1 MAVLKLGLPKGS
13 LEETTFSMFK
23 RAGYNIDVQ
32 SRSYYPK
39 IDDPEIECILIRAQE
54 IARYVEMGLLDCG
67 LTGYDW
73 VLENDAN
80 VTQIA
85 ELVYGKVGRKP
96 LRWVL
101 AVPNDSPI
109 NCAKDLEGKRIA
121 TEVMGMTKKYLAK
134 NGVNAKVEFSWGAT
148 EVKPPHLADAIV
160 EITETGSSLK
170 ANNLRIV
177 DTLCE
182 TTTRFIAN
190 NDAAKDEFK
199 RNKMEKIALLLQA
212 VLTAENKVGLM
223 MNCHVD
229 NLEKV
234 LAILPA
240 MNRPTIAHLSDQ
252 NWYSLTTVVDEHIV
266 RDIIPDL
273 KKVEESGCG
282 RHCRIQPQQGDSVG
296 LT

>member
-1 MAVLKLGLPKGS
+1 
-13 LEETTFSMFK
+13 MFK

-121 TEVMGMTKKYLAK
+121 TEAMGMTKKYLEK

-229 NLEKV
+229 NLENV
-234 LAILPA
+234 LKILPA

-273 KKVEESGCG
+273 KKAGAEGIVEYNLNKV
-282 RHCRIQPQQGDSVG
+282 IP
-296 LT
+296 

>member
-23 RAGYNIDVQ
+23 RAGYQIDVQ

-39 IDDPEIECILIRAQE
+39 IDDPEIECIMIRAQE

-121 TEVMGMTKKYLAK
+121 TEAMGMTKKYLEK

-266 RDIIPDL
+266 RDIIPEL
-273 KKVEESGCG
+273 KKAGAEGIVEYNLNKV
-282 RHCRIQPQQGDSVG
+282 IP
-296 LT
+296 

>member
-109 NCAKDLEGKRIA
+109 NGAKDLEGKRIA
-121 TEVMGMTKKYLAK
+121 TEAMGMTKKYLEK

-229 NLEKV
+229 NLENV
-234 LAILPA
+234 LKILPA

-273 KKVEESGCG
+273 KKAGAEGIVEYNLNKV
-282 RHCRIQPQQGDSVG
+282 IP
-296 LT
+296 

>member
-121 TEVMGMTKKYLAK
+121 TEAMGMTKKYLAK

-229 NLEKV
+229 NLENV
-234 LAILPA
+234 LKILPA

-273 KKVEESGCG
+273 KKAGAEGIVEYNLNKV
-282 RHCRIQPQQGDSVG
+282 IP
-296 LT
+296 

>member
-109 NCAKDLEGKRIA
+109 NGAKDLEGKRIA

-229 NLEKV
+229 NLENV
-234 LAILPA
+234 LKILPA

-273 KKVEESGCG
+273 KKAGAEGIVEYNLNKV
-282 RHCRIQPQQGDSVG
+282 IP
-296 LT
+296 

>member
-39 IDDPEIECILIRAQE
+39 IDDPEIECIMIRAQE

-109 NCAKDLEGKRIA
+109 NGATDLEGKRIA
-121 TEVMGMTKKYLAK
+121 TEAMGMTKKYLEK

-252 NWYSLTTVVDEHIV
+252 NWYSLTTVVDEHVV
-266 RDIIPDL
+266 RDIIPEL
-273 KKVEESGCG
+273 KKAGAEGIVEYNLNKV
-282 RHCRIQPQQGDSVG
+282 IP
-296 LT
+296 

>member
-109 NCAKDLEGKRIA
+109 NGAKDLEGKRIA
-121 TEVMGMTKKYLAK
+121 TEAMGMTKKYLAK

-199 RNKMEKIALLLQA
+199 CNKMEKIALLLQA

-229 NLEKV
+229 NLENV
-234 LAILPA
+234 LKILPA

-273 KKVEESGCG
+273 KKAGAEGIVEYNLNKV
-282 RHCRIQPQQGDSVG
+282 IP
-296 LT
+296 

>member
-109 NCAKDLEGKRIA
+109 NSAKDLEGKRIA
-121 TEVMGMTKKYLAK
+121 TEAMGMTKKYLEK

-229 NLEKV
+229 NLENV
-234 LAILPA
+234 LKILPA

-273 KKVEESGCG
+273 KKAGAEGIVEYNLNKV
-282 RHCRIQPQQGDSVG
+282 IP
-296 LT
+296 

>member
-23 RAGYNIDVQ
+23 RAGYQIDVQ

-39 IDDPEIECILIRAQE
+39 IDDPEIECIMIRAQE

-73 VLENDAN
+73 VLENDAD

-109 NCAKDLEGKRIA
+109 NGAKDLEGKRIA
-121 TEVMGMTKKYLAK
+121 TEAMGMTKKYLAK

-273 KKVEESGCG
+273 KKAGAEGIVEYNLNKV
-282 RHCRIQPQQGDSVG
+282 IP
-296 LT
+296 

>member
-1 MAVLKLGLPKGS
+1 MTVLKLGLPKGS

-109 NCAKDLEGKRIA
+109 NGAKDLEGKRIA
-121 TEVMGMTKKYLAK
+121 TEAMGMTKKYLEK

-229 NLEKV
+229 NLENV
-234 LAILPA
+234 LKILPA

-273 KKVEESGCG
+273 KKAGAEGIVEYNLNKV
-282 RHCRIQPQQGDSVG
+282 IP
-296 LT
+296 

>member
-101 AVPNDSPI
+101 AVPNDSTI

-121 TEVMGMTKKYLAK
+121 TEAMGMTKKYLEK

-229 NLEKV
+229 NLENV
-234 LAILPA
+234 LKILPA

-273 KKVEESGCG
+273 KKAGAEGIVEYNLNKV
-282 RHCRIQPQQGDSVG
+282 IP
-296 LT
+296 

>member
-80 VTQIA
+80 VTEIS

-121 TEVMGMTKKYLAK
+121 TEAMGMTKKYLEK

-177 DTLCE
+177 DKLCE

-273 KKVEESGCG
+273 KKAGAEGIVEYNLNKV
-282 RHCRIQPQQGDSVG
+282 IP
-296 LT
+296 

>member
-1 MAVLKLGLPKGS
+1 

-23 RAGYNIDVQ
+23 RAGYNINVQ

-109 NCAKDLEGKRIA
+109 NGAKDLEGKRIA
-121 TEVMGMTKKYLAK
+121 TEAMGMTKKYLAK

-229 NLEKV
+229 NLENV
-234 LAILPA
+234 LKILPA

-273 KKVEESGCG
+273 KKAGAEGIVEYNLNKV
-282 RHCRIQPQQGDSVG
+282 IP
-296 LT
+296 

>member
-109 NCAKDLEGKRIA
+109 NGAKDLEGKRIA
-121 TEVMGMTKKYLAK
+121 TEAMGMTKKYLAK

-229 NLEKV
+229 NLENV
-234 LAILPA
+234 LKILPA
-240 MNRPTIAHLSDQ
+240 MNRPTIAYLSDQ

-273 KKVEESGCG
+273 KKAGAEGIVEYNLNKV
-282 RHCRIQPQQGDSVG
+282 IP
-296 LT
+296 

>member
-1 MAVLKLGLPKGS
+1 MTVLKLGLPKGS

-73 VLENDAN
+73 VLENDAD

-121 TEVMGMTKKYLAK
+121 TEAMGMTKKYLEK

-229 NLEKV
+229 NLENV
-234 LAILPA
+234 LKILPA

-252 NWYSLTTVVDEHIV
+252 NWYSLTTVVDEHVV
-266 RDIIPDL
+266 RDIIPEL
-273 KKVEESGCG
+273 KKAGAEGIVEYNLNKV
-282 RHCRIQPQQGDSVG
+282 IP
-296 LT
+296 

>member
-73 VLENDAN
+73 VLENDAD

-121 TEVMGMTKKYLAK
+121 TEAMGMTKKYLAK

-252 NWYSLTTVVDEHIV
+252 NWYSLTTVVDEHVV
-266 RDIIPDL
+266 RDIIPEL
-273 KKVEESGCG
+273 KKAGAEGIVEYNLNKV
-282 RHCRIQPQQGDSVG
+282 IP
-296 LT
+296 

>member
-121 TEVMGMTKKYLAK
+121 TEAMGMTKKYLEK

-252 NWYSLTTVVDEHIV
+252 NWYSLTTVVDEHVV
-266 RDIIPDL
+266 RDIIPEL
-273 KKVEESGCG
+273 KKAGAEGIVEYNLNKV
-282 RHCRIQPQQGDSVG
+282 IP
-296 LT
+296 

>member
-101 AVPNDSPI
+101 AVPNDSTI

-121 TEVMGMTKKYLAK
+121 TEAMGMTKKYLEK

-273 KKVEESGCG
+273 KKAGAEGIVEYNLNKV
-282 RHCRIQPQQGDSVG
+282 IP
-296 LT
+296 

>member
-23 RAGYNIDVQ
+23 RAGYQIDVQ

-39 IDDPEIECILIRAQE
+39 IDDPEIECIMIRAQE

-109 NCAKDLEGKRIA
+109 NSAKDLEGKRIA
-121 TEVMGMTKKYLAK
+121 TEAMGMTKKYLEK

-252 NWYSLTTVVDEHIV
+252 NWYSLTTVVDEHVV
-266 RDIIPDL
+266 RDIIPEL
-273 KKVEESGCG
+273 KKAGAEGIVEYNLNKV
-282 RHCRIQPQQGDSVG
+282 IP
-296 LT
+296 

>member
-73 VLENDAN
+73 VLENDAD

-121 TEVMGMTKKYLAK
+121 TEAMGMTKKYLAK

-273 KKVEESGCG
+273 KKAGAEGNVEYNLNKV
-282 RHCRIQPQQGDSVG
+282 IP
-296 LT
+296 

>member
-23 RAGYNIDVQ
+23 RAGYQIDVQ

-109 NCAKDLEGKRIA
+109 NGAKDLEGKRIA
-121 TEVMGMTKKYLAK
+121 TEAMGMTKKYLAK

-199 RNKMEKIALLLQA
+199 RSKMEKIALL
-212 VLTAENKVGLM
+212 
-223 MNCHVD
+223 
-229 NLEKV
+229 
-234 LAILPA
+234 
-240 MNRPTIAHLSDQ
+240 
-252 NWYSLTTVVDEHIV
+252 V
-266 RDIIPDL
+266 R
-273 KKVEESGCG
+273 
-282 RHCRIQPQQGDSVG
+282 
-296 LT
+296 

>member
-1 MAVLKLGLPKGS
+1 MTVLKLGLPKGS

-73 VLENDAN
+73 VLENDAD

-121 TEVMGMTKKYLAK
+121 TEAMGMTKKYLEK

-266 RDIIPDL
+266 RDIIPNL
-273 KKVEESGCG
+273 KKAGAEGIVEYNLNKV
-282 RHCRIQPQQGDSVG
+282 IP
-296 LT
+296 

>member
-109 NCAKDLEGKRIA
+109 NGAKDLEGKRIA
-121 TEVMGMTKKYLAK
+121 TEAMGMTKKYLAK

-229 NLEKV
+229 NLENV
-234 LAILPA
+234 LKILPA

-252 NWYSLTTVVDEHIV
+252 NWYSLTTVVDEHVV
-266 RDIIPDL
+266 RDIIPEL
-273 KKVEESGCG
+273 KKAGAEGIVEYNLNKV
-282 RHCRIQPQQGDSVG
+282 IP
-296 LT
+296 

>member
-109 NCAKDLEGKRIA
+109 NGAKDLEGKRIA
-121 TEVMGMTKKYLAK
+121 TEAMGMTKKYLAK
-134 NGVNAKVEFSWGAT
+134 NGVNAMVEFSWGAT

-229 NLEKV
+229 NLENV
-234 LAILPA
+234 LKILPA

-273 KKVEESGCG
+273 KKAGAEGIVEYNLNKV
-282 RHCRIQPQQGDSVG
+282 IP
-296 LT
+296 

>member
-121 TEVMGMTKKYLAK
+121 TEAMGMTKKYLEK

-252 NWYSLTTVVDEHIV
+252 NWYSLTTVVDEHVV
-266 RDIIPDL
+266 RDIIPEL
-273 KKVEESGCG
+273 KKAGAEGIVEYNLNKVS
-282 RHCRIQPQQGDSVG
+282 P
-296 LT
+296 

>member
-54 IARYVEMGLLDCG
+54 IARYVDMGLLDCG

-109 NCAKDLEGKRIA
+109 NGAKDLEGKRIA
-121 TEVMGMTKKYLAK
+121 TEAMGMTKKYLAK

-229 NLEKV
+229 NLENV
-234 LAILPA
+234 LKILPA

-273 KKVEESGCG
+273 KKAGAEGIVEYNLNKV
-282 RHCRIQPQQGDSVG
+282 IP
-296 LT
+296 

>member
-1 MAVLKLGLPKGS
+1 MTVLKLGLPKGS

-23 RAGYNIDVQ
+23 RAGYQIDVQ

-39 IDDPEIECILIRAQE
+39 IDDPEIECIMIRAQE

-109 NCAKDLEGKRIA
+109 NSAKDLEGKRIA
-121 TEVMGMTKKYLAK
+121 TEAMGMTKKYLEK

-252 NWYSLTTVVDEHIV
+252 NWYSLTTVVDEHVV
-266 RDIIPDL
+266 RDIIPEL
-273 KKVEESGCG
+273 KKAGAEGIVEYNLNKV
-282 RHCRIQPQQGDSVG
+282 IP
-296 LT
+296 

>member
-1 MAVLKLGLPKGS
+1 
-13 LEETTFSMFK
+13 
-23 RAGYNIDVQ
+23 
-32 SRSYYPK
+32 
-39 IDDPEIECILIRAQE
+39 
-54 IARYVEMGLLDCG
+54 CG

-109 NCAKDLEGKRIA
+109 NGAKDLEGKRIA

-229 NLEKV
+229 NLENV
-234 LAILPA
+234 LKILPA

-273 KKVEESGCG
+273 KKAGAEGIVEYNLNKV
-282 RHCRIQPQQGDSVG
+282 IP
-296 LT
+296 

>member
-1 MAVLKLGLPKGS
+1 MTVLKLGLPKGS

-73 VLENDAN
+73 VLENDAD

-121 TEVMGMTKKYLAK
+121 TEAMGMTKKYLAK

-273 KKVEESGCG
+273 KKAGAEGIVEYNLNKV
-282 RHCRIQPQQGDSVG
+282 IP
-296 LT
+296 

>member
-73 VLENDAN
+73 VLENDAD

-109 NCAKDLEGKRIA
+109 NGAKDLEGKRIA
-121 TEVMGMTKKYLAK
+121 TEAMGMTKKYLAK

-229 NLEKV
+229 NLENV
-234 LAILPA
+234 LKILPA

-273 KKVEESGCG
+273 KKAGAEGIVEYNLNKV
-282 RHCRIQPQQGDSVG
+282 IP
-296 LT
+296 

>member
-121 TEVMGMTKKYLAK
+121 TEAMGMTKKYLEK

-229 NLEKV
+229 NLENV
-234 LAILPA
+234 LKILPA

-273 KKVEESGCG
+273 KKAGAEGIVEYNLNKV
-282 RHCRIQPQQGDSVG
+282 IP
-296 LT
+296 

>member
-109 NCAKDLEGKRIA
+109 NSAKDLEGKRIA
-121 TEVMGMTKKYLAK
+121 TEAMGMTKKYLAK

-229 NLEKV
+229 NLENV
-234 LAILPA
+234 LKILPA

-273 KKVEESGCG
+273 KKAGAEGIVEYNLNKV
-282 RHCRIQPQQGDSVG
+282 IP
-296 LT
+296 

>member
-109 NCAKDLEGKRIA
+109 NGAKDLEGKRIA
-121 TEVMGMTKKYLAK
+121 TEAMGMTKKYLAK

-229 NLEKV
+229 NLENV
-234 LAILPA
+234 LKILPA

-273 KKVEESGCG
+273 KKAGAEGIVEYNLNKV
-282 RHCRIQPQQGDSVG
+282 IP
-296 LT
+296 

>member
-199 RNKMEKIALLLQA
+199 HNKMEKIALLLQA

-273 KKVEESGCG
+273 KKAGAEGIVEYNLNKV
-282 RHCRIQPQQGDSVG
+282 IP
-296 LT
+296 

>member
-1 MAVLKLGLPKGS
+1 MTVLKLGLPKGS

-73 VLENDAN
+73 VLENDAD

-109 NCAKDLEGKRIA
+109 NGAKDLEGKRIA
-121 TEVMGMTKKYLAK
+121 TEAMGMTKKYLAK

-229 NLEKV
+229 NLENV
-234 LAILPA
+234 LKILPA

-273 KKVEESGCG
+273 KKAGAEGIVEYNLNKV
-282 RHCRIQPQQGDSVG
+282 IP
-296 LT
+296 

>member
-109 NCAKDLEGKRIA
+109 NGAKDLEGKRIA
-121 TEVMGMTKKYLAK
+121 TEAMGMTKKYLAK

-229 NLEKV
+229 NLENV
-234 LAILPA
+234 LKILPA

-273 KKVEESGCG
+273 KKAGAEGIV
-282 RHCRIQPQQGDSVG
+282 
-296 LT
+296 

>member
-1 MAVLKLGLPKGS
+1 MTVLKLGLPKGS

-73 VLENDAN
+73 VLENDAD

-121 TEVMGMTKKYLAK
+121 TEAMGMTKKYLEK

-182 TTTRFIAN
+182 TTTRFIA
-190 NDAAKDEFK
+190 
-199 RNKMEKIALLLQA
+199 
-212 VLTAENKVGLM
+212 
-223 MNCHVD
+223 
-229 NLEKV
+229 
-234 LAILPA
+234 
-240 MNRPTIAHLSDQ
+240 TIPNSITDV
-252 NWYSLTTVVDEHIV
+252 TT
-266 RDIIPDL
+266 
-273 KKVEESGCG
+273 S
-282 RHCRIQPQQGDSVG
+282 
-296 LT
+296 